1 MSFSGEGGA
10 VCASHPV
17 HRHALSFLVLWMRPN
32 FDLDTLACELLP
44 QYRALDGED
53 VPHETKSDR
62 LVLRKGGLRFPTQF
76 RQRGHHMHTTLKR
89 WAD

>member
-1 MSFSGEGGA
+1 M
-10 VCASHPV
+10 
-17 HRHALSFLVLWMRPN
+17 HRHALSLLVLWMRPN

-62 LVLRKGGLRFPTQF
+62 MVLRKGGTPFPYAVPAT
-76 RQRGHHMHTTLKR
+76 
-89 WAD
+89 WAPYAYNTEEMG